1 MAEFKETPVTE
12 SDRELVSFVVGHTDR
27 WRDHRDTNFLPTW
40 DEYERIYYGIWSDQD
55 KTRDSERSRLV
66 SPAMRQAVENKCSE
80 IMEATTGRGTY
91 FDIDDDFTDQDKADV
106 ELTKRQLHEDLKKD
120 KALSIWKEVNRNAEI
135 FGTGVAEILIKE
147 KTEYAPAT
155 RAMPGQD
162 VASIGVEER
171 KRVSV
176 PAKSI
181 HPRNFLIDPNSES
194 VEDGLGVAID
204 EYVNLFKIVEGI
216 EQGIYRKVNIQPEYV
231 DTNLEPEQL
240 STSFKDDKVRVLRY
254 YGLVPRE
261 YLEKLENDGA
271 EVADLFPEDSPGD
284 KYSDLV
290 EAIVVI
296 ANGTQLLKAER
307 SPYMMKDR
315 PVVAY
320 RPETVPGRFWGVG
333 TIQKGYNMQKAID
346 AQYRS
351 HLDSLALTTAPMMA
365 ADATRLPR
373 GASYKVQ
380 PGKTLLVNGN
390 PNEVLFPFK
399 FGNTD
404 PANNQTAQEFE
415 RMLLQATGTLD
426 SAALTQ
432 SAAAGG
438 QGGMGM
444 SLAMSS
450 IVKKNKQALIN
461 FQDDFLVPFIKKTA
475 YRYMQFDPE
484 NYPSRDFKF
493 IVSSSLGMV
502 AREYEQ
508 QQFIGLLQTLGPQ
521 SPIVPLVLKSIVQSS
536 SLDNREELA
545 TALQQMSQP
554 DPAQQ
559 QMQMQQAQVQLEL
572 VQSQSAALQ
581 GQAKESEAN
590 AIESQAKAQKALV
603 EAELMPEKVKTD
615 LVRTISANL
624 PADSSEKEFER
635 RARIAELMLKEEEVK
650 TKSKI
655 VEMQMAEKL
664 TSINKTEEDFLNSLS
679 ERLNG

>member
-1 MAEFKETPVTE
+1 MAEFKETPITE

-91 FDIDDDFTDQDKADV
+91 FDIDDDFSDAEKADV

-120 KALSIWKEVNRNAEI
+120 KALSVWKEVNRNAEI

-155 RAMPGQD
+155 RPMPGQD
-162 VASIGVEER
+162 IAAIGVEEK

-261 YLEKLENDGA
+261 YLEQLENEGS

-404 PANNQTAQEFE
+404 PANNATAQEFE

-554 DPAQQ
+554 DPQQQ
-559 QMQMQQAQVQLEL
+559 QMQMQQAQIQMEL

-581 GQAKESEAN
+581 AQAQESQAN
-590 AIESQAKAQKALV
+590 AQESQAKAQKVLV

-615 LVRTISANL
+615 LVRNISANL
-624 PADSSEKEFER
+624 PANAGDKEFEK
-635 RARIAELMLKEEEVK
+635 RAKIAELILKEREIV
-650 TKSKI
+650 SKEKM
-655 VEMQMAEKL
+655 VDKQMKMQ
-664 TSINKTEEDFLNSLS
+664 
-679 ERLNG
+679 

>member
-91 FDIDDDFTDQDKADV
+91 FDIDDDFMDQDKADV

-120 KALSIWKEVNRNAEI
+120 KALSVWKEVNRNAEI
-135 FGTGVAEILIKE
+135 FGTGIAEILIKE

-162 VASIGVEER
+162 VAAIGVEER

-176 PAKSI
+176 PSKSI

-231 DTNLEPEQL
+231 DTTLEPEQL
-240 STSFKDDKVRVLRY
+240 STSYKDDKVRILRY

-261 YLEKLENDGA
+261 YLEQLENEGS
-271 EVADLFPEDSPGD
+271 EVADLFPEDSPAD
-284 KYSDLV
+284 QYSDLV

-404 PANNQTAQEFE
+404 PANNATAQEFE

-559 QMQMQQAQVQLEL
+559 QMQMQQAQVQMEL
-572 VQSQSAALQ
+572 VQSQAAALQ
-581 GQAKESEAN
+581 AQAQESVAN
-590 AIESQAKAQKALV
+590 AQESQAKAQKTMV

-615 LVRTISANL
+615 LVRNISANL
-624 PADSSEKEFER
+624 PNNAGDKEFEK
-635 RARIAELMLKEEEVK
+635 RAKIAELILKEREIM
-650 TKSKI
+650 SKEKM
-655 VEMQMAEKL
+655 VDKQMNMQ
-664 TSINKTEEDFLNSLS
+664 
-679 ERLNG
+679 

>member
-1 MAEFKETPVTE
+1 MAEFKETPVTN
-12 SDRELVSFVVGHTDR
+12 SDLELVSFVTSHCDR

-91 FDIDDDFTDQDKADV
+91 FDIDDDFQDLDKRDV

-120 KALSIWKEVNRNAEI
+120 KALKVWKDVNRNAEI
-135 FGTGVAEILIKE
+135 FGTGIAEILVKE
-147 KTEYAPAT
+147 KMEYIPAT
-155 RAMPGQD
+155 RQLPGQQT
-162 VASIGVEER
+162 AAIGVEE
-171 KRVSV
+171 KPRVSV

-194 VEDGLGVAID
+194 IDEGLGVAID
-204 EYVNLFKIVEGI
+204 EYVNLFQIVKGI
-216 EQGIYRKVNIQPEYV
+216 EDGIYRKVNIQPEYV

-240 STSFKDDKVRVLRY
+240 STSFKDDKVRILRY

-261 YLEKLENDGA
+261 YLDQLENEGA

-290 EAIVVI
+290 EAIIVI
-296 ANGTQLLKAER
+296 ANGQQLLKAER

-450 IVKKNKQALIN
+450 IMKKSKQALIN
-461 FQDDFLVPFIKKTA
+461 FQEDFLVPFIKKTA

-545 TALQQMSQP
+545 VALEEMSKP
-554 DPAQQ
+554 DPQQQ

-581 GQAKESEAN
+581 GQAQESQAN
-590 AIESQAKAQKALV
+590 AQESQAKAQKALV
-603 EAELMPEKVKTD
+603 EAELMPERVKTD

-635 RARIAELMLKEEEVK
+635 RARIAELILKEREIV
-650 TKSKI
+650 SKEKM
-655 VEMQMAEKL
+655 VDKQMKMQ
-664 TSINKTEEDFLNSLS
+664 
-679 ERLNG
+679 

>member
-1 MAEFKETPVTE
+1 MAEFKETPVTN
-12 SDRELVSFVVGHTDR
+12 SDLELVSFVTSHCDR

-91 FDIDDDFTDQDKADV
+91 FDIDDDFQDLDKRDV

-120 KALSIWKEVNRNAEI
+120 KALKVWKDVNRNAEI
-135 FGTGVAEILIKE
+135 FGTGIAEILVKE
-147 KTEYAPAT
+147 KVEYIPAT
-155 RAMPGQD
+155 RPMPGQQT
-162 VASIGVEER
+162 AAIGVEE
-171 KRVSV
+171 KPRVSV

-194 VEDGLGVAID
+194 IDEGLGVAID
-204 EYVNLFKIVEGI
+204 EYVNLFQIVKGI
-216 EQGIYRKVNIQPEYV
+216 EDGIYRKVNIQPEYV

-240 STSFKDDKVRVLRY
+240 STSFKDDKVRILRY

-261 YLEKLENDGA
+261 YLEQLENDGA
-271 EVADLFPEDSPGD
+271 EMADLFPEDSPGD

-290 EAIVVI
+290 EAIIVI
-296 ANGTQLLKAER
+296 ANGQQLLKAER

-333 TIQKGYNMQKAID
+333 TVQKGYNMQKAID

-404 PANNQTAQEFE
+404 PANNATAQEFE

-450 IVKKNKQALIN
+450 IMKKSKQALVN
-461 FQDDFLVPFIKKTA
+461 FQEDFLVPFIKKTA

-484 NYPSRDFKF
+484 NYPSQDFRF
-493 IVSSSLGMV
+493 VVSSSLGMV

-545 TALQQMSQP
+545 SALEEMSKP
-554 DPAQQ
+554 DPQQQ

-590 AIESQAKAQKALV
+590 AIESQAKAQKAMV
-603 EAELMPEKVKTD
+603 EAELMPERVKTD
-615 LVRTISANL
+615 LVRNISANL
-624 PADSSEKEFER
+624 PANADDKEFEK
-635 RARIAELMLKEEEVK
+635 RAKIAELILKEREII
-650 TKSKI
+650 SKEQM
-655 VEMQMAEKL
+655 VGKQMKMQ
-664 TSINKTEEDFLNSLS
+664 
-679 ERLNG
+679 

>member
-1 MAEFKETPVTE
+1 
-12 SDRELVSFVVGHTDR
+12 
-27 WRDHRDTNFLPTW
+27 
-40 DEYERIYYGIWSDQD
+40 
-55 KTRDSERSRLV
+55 
-66 SPAMRQAVENKCSE
+66 
-80 IMEATTGRGTY
+80 
-91 FDIDDDFTDQDKADV
+91 
-106 ELTKRQLHEDLKKD
+106 
-120 KALSIWKEVNRNAEI
+120 
-135 FGTGVAEILIKE
+135 
-147 KTEYAPAT
+147 
-155 RAMPGQD
+155 
-162 VASIGVEER
+162 
-171 KRVSV
+171 
-176 PAKSI
+176 
-181 HPRNFLIDPNSES
+181 
-194 VEDGLGVAID
+194 
-204 EYVNLFKIVEGI
+204 
-216 EQGIYRKVNIQPEYV
+216 
-231 DTNLEPEQL
+231 
-240 STSFKDDKVRVLRY
+240 
-254 YGLVPRE
+254 
-261 YLEKLENDGA
+261 
-271 EVADLFPEDSPGD
+271 
-284 KYSDLV
+284 
-290 EAIVVI
+290 
-296 ANGTQLLKAER
+296 
-307 SPYMMKDR
+307 
-315 PVVAY
+315 
-320 RPETVPGRFWGVG
+320 
-333 TIQKGYNMQKAID
+333 MQKAID

-373 GASYKVQ
+373 GANYKVQ

-404 PANNQTAQEFE
+404 PANNATAQEFE

-450 IVKKNKQALIN
+450 IMKKSKQALIN
-461 FQDDFLVPFIKKTA
+461 FQEDFLVPFIKKTA

-545 TALQQMSQP
+545 AALDEMSKP

-590 AIESQAKAQKALV
+590 AIESQAKAQKAMV
-603 EAELMPEKVKTD
+603 EAELMPERVKTD
-615 LVRTISANL
+615 LVRNISANL
-624 PADSSEKEFER
+624 PANADDKEFEK
-635 RARIAELMLKEEEVK
+635 RAKIAELILKEREII
-650 TKSKI
+650 SKEQM
-655 VEMQMAEKL
+655 VGKQMKMQ
-664 TSINKTEEDFLNSLS
+664 
-679 ERLNG
+679 

>member
-1 MAEFKETPVTE
+1 MAEFKETPVTN
-12 SDRELVSFVVGHTDR
+12 SDLELVSFVTSHCDR

-91 FDIDDDFTDQDKADV
+91 FDIDDDFQDLDKRDV

-120 KALSIWKEVNRNAEI
+120 KALKVWKDVNRNAEI
-135 FGTGVAEILIKE
+135 FGTGIAEILVKE
-147 KTEYAPAT
+147 KMEYIPAT
-155 RAMPGQD
+155 RQLPGQQT
-162 VASIGVEER
+162 AAIGVEE
-171 KRVSV
+171 KPRVSV

-194 VEDGLGVAID
+194 IDEGLGVAID
-204 EYVNLFKIVEGI
+204 EYVNLFQIVKGI
-216 EQGIYRKVNIQPEYV
+216 EDGIYRKVNIQPEYV

-240 STSFKDDKVRVLRY
+240 STSFKDDKVRILRY

-261 YLEKLENDGA
+261 YLDKLENEGA

-290 EAIVVI
+290 EAIIVI
-296 ANGTQLLKAER
+296 ANGQQLLKAER

-450 IVKKNKQALIN
+450 IMKKSKQALIN
-461 FQDDFLVPFIKKTA
+461 FQEDFLVPFIKKTA

-484 NYPSRDFKF
+484 NYPSQDFRF
-493 IVSSSLGMV
+493 VVSSSLGMV

-545 TALQQMSQP
+545 VALEEMSKP
-554 DPAQQ
+554 DPQQQ

-572 VQSQSAALQ
+572 VQSQAAALQ
-581 GQAKESEAN
+581 GQAQESQAN
-590 AIESQAKAQKALV
+590 AQESQAKAQKALV
-603 EAELMPEKVKTD
+603 EAELMPERVKTD

-635 RARIAELMLKEEEVK
+635 RARIAELILKEREIV
-650 TKSKI
+650 SKEKM
-655 VEMQMAEKL
+655 VDKQMKMQ
-664 TSINKTEEDFLNSLS
+664 
-679 ERLNG
+679 

>member
-1 MAEFKETPVTE
+1 MAEFKETPVTN
-12 SDRELVSFVVGHTDR
+12 SDLELVSFVTSHCDR

-91 FDIDDDFTDQDKADV
+91 FDIDDDFQDIDKRDV

-120 KALSIWKEVNRNAEI
+120 KALKVWKDVNRNAEI
-135 FGTGVAEILIKE
+135 FGTGIAEILVKE
-147 KTEYAPAT
+147 KVEYIPAT
-155 RAMPGQD
+155 RQMPGQQT
-162 VASIGVEER
+162 AAIGVEE
-171 KRVSV
+171 KPRVSV

-194 VEDGLGVAID
+194 IDEGLGVAID
-204 EYVNLFKIVEGI
+204 EYVNLFQIVKGI
-216 EQGIYRKVNIQPEYV
+216 EEGIYRKVNIQPEYV

-240 STSFKDDKVRVLRY
+240 STSFKDDKVRILRY

-261 YLEKLENDGA
+261 YLEQLENEGA

-290 EAIVVI
+290 EAIIVI
-296 ANGTQLLKAER
+296 ANGQQLLKAER

-333 TIQKGYNMQKAID
+333 TVQKGYNMQKAID

-404 PANNQTAQEFE
+404 PANNATAQEFE

-450 IVKKNKQALIN
+450 IMKKSKQALVN
-461 FQDDFLVPFIKKTA
+461 FQEDFLVPFIKKTA

-484 NYPSRDFKF
+484 NYPSQDFRF
-493 IVSSSLGMV
+493 VVSSSLGMV

-545 TALQQMSQP
+545 SALEEMSKP

-590 AIESQAKAQKALV
+590 AIESQAKAQKAMV

-615 LVRTISANL
+615 LVRNISANL
-624 PADSSEKEFER
+624 PTNADDKEFEK
-635 RARIAELMLKEEEVK
+635 RAKIAELILKEREII
-650 TKSKI
+650 SKEQM
-655 VEMQMAEKL
+655 VGKQMKMQ
-664 TSINKTEEDFLNSLS
+664 
-679 ERLNG
+679 

>member
-1 MAEFKETPVTE
+1 MAEFKETPVTN
-12 SDRELVSFVVGHTDR
+12 SDLELVSFVTSHCDR

-91 FDIDDDFTDQDKADV
+91 FDIDDDFQDLDKRDV

-120 KALSIWKEVNRNAEI
+120 KALKVWKDVNRNAEI
-135 FGTGVAEILIKE
+135 FGTGIAEILVKE
-147 KTEYAPAT
+147 KLEYIPAT
-155 RAMPGQD
+155 RQLPGQQT
-162 VASIGVEER
+162 AAIGVEE
-171 KRVSV
+171 KPRVSI
-176 PAKSI
+176 PSKSI

-194 VEDGLGVAID
+194 IDEGLGVAID
-204 EYVNLFKIVEGI
+204 EYVNLFQIVKGI
-216 EQGIYRKVNIQPEYV
+216 EDGIYRKVNIQPEYV

-240 STSFKDDKVRVLRY
+240 STSFKDDKVRILRY

-261 YLEKLENDGA
+261 YLEQLENDGA
-271 EVADLFPEDSPGD
+271 EMADLFPEDSPGD

-290 EAIVVI
+290 EAIIVI
-296 ANGTQLLKAER
+296 ANGQQLLKAER

-373 GASYKVQ
+373 GANYKVQ

-432 SAAAGG
+432 AAAAGG

-450 IVKKNKQALIN
+450 IMKKSKQALIN
-461 FQDDFLVPFIKKTA
+461 FQEDFLVPFIKKTA

-484 NYPSRDFKF
+484 KYPSQDFRF
-493 IVSSSLGMV
+493 VVSSSLGMV

-545 TALQQMSQP
+545 AALEEMSKP
-554 DPAQQ
+554 DPQQQ
-559 QMQMQQAQVQLEL
+559 QMQMQQAQVQMEL

-590 AIESQAKAQKALV
+590 AIESQAKAQKAMV
-603 EAELMPEKVKTD
+603 EAELMPERVKTD
-615 LVRTISANL
+615 LVRNISANL
-624 PADSSEKEFER
+624 PANADDKEFEK
-635 RARIAELMLKEEEVK
+635 RAKIAELILKEREII
-650 TKSKI
+650 SKEQM
-655 VEMQMAEKL
+655 VGKQMKMQ
-664 TSINKTEEDFLNSLS
+664 
-679 ERLNG
+679 

>member
-1 MAEFKETPVTE
+1 MAEFKETPVTT
-12 SDRELVSFVVGHTDR
+12 SDLELVSFVTSHCDR

-91 FDIDDDFTDQDKADV
+91 FDIDDDFQDLDKRDV
-106 ELTKRQLHEDLKKD
+106 ELTKRQLHDDLKKD
-120 KALSIWKEVNRNAEI
+120 KALKVWKDVNRNAEI
-135 FGTGVAEILIKE
+135 FGTGIAEILVKE
-147 KTEYAPAT
+147 KVEYIPAT
-155 RAMPGQD
+155 RQLPGQN
-162 VASIGVEER
+162 VAAIGVEEKPR
-171 KRVSV
+171 ISV

-194 VEDGLGVAID
+194 IDEGLGVAID
-204 EYVNLFKIVEGI
+204 EYVNLFQIVKGI
-216 EQGIYRKVNIQPEYV
+216 EDGIYRKVNIQPEYV

-240 STSFKDDKVRVLRY
+240 STSFKDDKVRILRY

-261 YLEKLENDGA
+261 YLEQLENDGA

-290 EAIVVI
+290 EAIIVI

-333 TIQKGYNMQKAID
+333 TVQKGYNMQKAID

-373 GASYKVQ
+373 GANYKVQ

-404 PANNQTAQEFE
+404 PANNATAQEFE

-450 IVKKNKQALIN
+450 IMKKSKQALIN
-461 FQDDFLVPFIKKTA
+461 FQEDFLVPFIKKTA

-545 TALQQMSQP
+545 SALEEMSKP

-559 QMQMQQAQVQLEL
+559 QMQMQQAQVQLQL

-581 GQAKESEAN
+581 AQAQESAAN
-590 AIESQAKAQKALV
+590 AQESQAKAQKAMV

-615 LVRTISANL
+615 LVRNISANL
-624 PADSSEKEFER
+624 PTDGSDKEFEK
-635 RARIAELMLKEEEVK
+635 RAKIAELILKEREIM
-650 TKSKI
+650 SKEKM
-655 VEMQMAEKL
+655 VDKQMNMQ
-664 TSINKTEEDFLNSLS
+664 
-679 ERLNG
+679 

>member
-1 MAEFKETPVTE
+1 MAEFKETPVTN
-12 SDRELVSFVVGHTDR
+12 SDLELVSFVTSHCDR

-91 FDIDDDFTDQDKADV
+91 FDIDDDFQDLDKRDV

-120 KALSIWKEVNRNAEI
+120 KALKVWKDVNRNAEI
-135 FGTGVAEILIKE
+135 FGTGIAEILVKE
-147 KTEYAPAT
+147 KVEYIPAT
-155 RAMPGQD
+155 RPMPGQQ
-162 VASIGVEER
+162 AAAIGVEE
-171 KRVSV
+171 KPRVSV

-194 VEDGLGVAID
+194 IDEGLGVAID
-204 EYVNLFKIVEGI
+204 EYVNLFQIVKGI
-216 EQGIYRKVNIQPEYV
+216 EEGIYRKVNIQPEYV

-240 STSFKDDKVRVLRY
+240 STSFKDDKVRILRY

-261 YLEKLENDGA
+261 YLEQLENEDA

-290 EAIVVI
+290 EAIIVI
-296 ANGTQLLKAER
+296 ANGQQLLKAER

-333 TIQKGYNMQKAID
+333 TVQKGYNMQKAID

-404 PANNQTAQEFE
+404 PANNATAQEFE

-432 SAAAGG
+432 SAAAGS

-450 IVKKNKQALIN
+450 IMKKSKQALIN
-461 FQDDFLVPFIKKTA
+461 FQEDFLVPFIKKTA

-484 NYPSRDFKF
+484 NYPSQDFRF
-493 IVSSSLGMV
+493 VVSSSLGMV

-545 TALQQMSQP
+545 SALEEMSKP

-572 VQSQSAALQ
+572 VQSQAAALQ

-590 AIESQAKAQKALV
+590 AIESQAKAQKAMV

-615 LVRTISANL
+615 LVRNISANL
-624 PADSSEKEFER
+624 PANADDKEFEK
-635 RARIAELMLKEEEVK
+635 RAKIAELILKEREII
-650 TKSKI
+650 SKEQM
-655 VEMQMAEKL
+655 VGKQMKMQ
-664 TSINKTEEDFLNSLS
+664 
-679 ERLNG
+679 

>member
-1 MAEFKETPVTE
+1 MAEFKETPVTN
-12 SDRELVSFVVGHTDR
+12 SDLELVSFVTSHCDR

-91 FDIDDDFTDQDKADV
+91 FDIDDDFQDLDKRDV

-120 KALSIWKEVNRNAEI
+120 KALKVWKDVNRNAEI
-135 FGTGVAEILIKE
+135 FGTGIAEILVKE
-147 KTEYAPAT
+147 KLEYIPAT
-155 RAMPGQD
+155 RQLPGQQT
-162 VASIGVEER
+162 AAIGVEE
-171 KRVSV
+171 KPRVSV

-194 VEDGLGVAID
+194 IDEGLGVAID
-204 EYVNLFKIVEGI
+204 EYVNLFQIVKGI
-216 EQGIYRKVNIQPEYV
+216 EDGIYRKVNIQPEYV

-240 STSFKDDKVRVLRY
+240 STSFKDDKVRILRY

-261 YLEKLENDGA
+261 YLEQLENDGA
-271 EVADLFPEDSPGD
+271 EMADLFPEDSPGD

-290 EAIVVI
+290 EAIIVI
-296 ANGTQLLKAER
+296 ANGQQLLKAER

-333 TIQKGYNMQKAID
+333 TVQKGYNMQKAID

-373 GASYKVQ
+373 GANYKVQ

-450 IVKKNKQALIN
+450 IMKKSKQALIN
-461 FQDDFLVPFIKKTA
+461 FQEDFLVPFIKKTA

-484 NYPSRDFKF
+484 KYPSQDFRF
-493 IVSSSLGMV
+493 VVSSSLGMV

-545 TALQQMSQP
+545 AALEEMSKP
-554 DPAQQ
+554 DPQQQ

-590 AIESQAKAQKALV
+590 AIESQAKAQKAMV

-615 LVRTISANL
+615 LVRNISANL
-624 PADSSEKEFER
+624 PANADDKEFEK
-635 RARIAELMLKEEEVK
+635 RAKIAELILKEREII
-650 TKSKI
+650 SKEQM
-655 VEMQMAEKL
+655 VGKQMKMQ
-664 TSINKTEEDFLNSLS
+664 
-679 ERLNG
+679 

>member
-1 MAEFKETPVTE
+1 MAEFKETPVTN
-12 SDRELVSFVVGHTDR
+12 SDLELVSFVTSHCDR

-91 FDIDDDFTDQDKADV
+91 FDIDDDFQDLDKRDV

-120 KALSIWKEVNRNAEI
+120 KALKVWKDVNRNAEI
-135 FGTGVAEILIKE
+135 FGTGIAEILVKE
-147 KTEYAPAT
+147 KVEYIPAT
-155 RAMPGQD
+155 RPMPGQQT
-162 VASIGVEER
+162 AAIGVEE
-171 KRVSV
+171 KPRVSV

-194 VEDGLGVAID
+194 IDEGLGVAID
-204 EYVNLFKIVEGI
+204 EYVNLFQIVKGI
-216 EQGIYRKVNIQPEYV
+216 EEGIYRKVNIQPEYV

-240 STSFKDDKVRVLRY
+240 STSFKDDKVRILRY

-261 YLEKLENDGA
+261 YLEQLENDGA

-290 EAIVVI
+290 EAIIVI
-296 ANGTQLLKAER
+296 ANGQQLLKAER

-333 TIQKGYNMQKAID
+333 TVQKGYNMQKAID

-432 SAAAGG
+432 SAAAGS

-450 IVKKNKQALIN
+450 IMKKSKQALIN
-461 FQDDFLVPFIKKTA
+461 FQEDFLVPFIKKTA

-484 NYPSRDFKF
+484 NYPSQDFRF
-493 IVSSSLGMV
+493 VVSSSLGMV

-545 TALQQMSQP
+545 SALEEMSKP

-572 VQSQSAALQ
+572 VQSQAAALQ

-590 AIESQAKAQKALV
+590 AIESQAKAQKAMV

-615 LVRTISANL
+615 LVRNISANL
-624 PADSSEKEFER
+624 PANADDKEFEK
-635 RARIAELMLKEEEVK
+635 RAKIAELILKEREII
-650 TKSKI
+650 SKEKM
-655 VEMQMAEKL
+655 VGKQMKMQ
-664 TSINKTEEDFLNSLS
+664 
-679 ERLNG
+679 

>member
-1 MAEFKETPVTE
+1 MAEFKETPVTN
-12 SDRELVSFVVGHTDR
+12 SDLELVSFVTSHCDR

-91 FDIDDDFTDQDKADV
+91 FDIDDDFQDIDKRDV

-120 KALSIWKEVNRNAEI
+120 KALKVWKDVNRNAEI
-135 FGTGVAEILIKE
+135 FGTGIAEILVKE
-147 KTEYAPAT
+147 KMEYIPAT
-155 RAMPGQD
+155 RQLPGQQT
-162 VASIGVEER
+162 AAIGVEE
-171 KRVSV
+171 KPRVSV

-194 VEDGLGVAID
+194 IDEGLGVAID
-204 EYVNLFKIVEGI
+204 EYVNLFQIVKGI
-216 EQGIYRKVNIQPEYV
+216 EDGIYRKVNIQPEYV

-240 STSFKDDKVRVLRY
+240 STSFKDDKVRILRY

-261 YLEKLENDGA
+261 YLDKLENEGA

-290 EAIVVI
+290 EAIIVI
-296 ANGTQLLKAER
+296 ANGQQLLKAER

-450 IVKKNKQALIN
+450 IMKKSKQALIN
-461 FQDDFLVPFIKKTA
+461 FQEDFLVPFIKKTA

-484 NYPSRDFKF
+484 NYPSQDFRF
-493 IVSSSLGMV
+493 VVSSSLGMV

-545 TALQQMSQP
+545 VALEEMSKP
-554 DPAQQ
+554 DPQQQ

-572 VQSQSAALQ
+572 VQSQAAALQ
-581 GQAKESEAN
+581 GQAQESQAN
-590 AIESQAKAQKALV
+590 AQESQAKAQKALV

-635 RARIAELMLKEEEVK
+635 RARIAELILKEREIV
-650 TKSKI
+650 SKEKM
-655 VEMQMAEKL
+655 VDKQMKMQ
-664 TSINKTEEDFLNSLS
+664 
-679 ERLNG
+679 

>member
-1 MAEFKETPVTE
+1 MAEFKETPVTN
-12 SDRELVSFVVGHTDR
+12 SDLELVSFVTSHCDR

-91 FDIDDDFTDQDKADV
+91 FDIDDDFQDLDKRDV

-120 KALSIWKEVNRNAEI
+120 KALKVWKDVNRNAEI
-135 FGTGVAEILIKE
+135 FGTGIAEILVKE
-147 KTEYAPAT
+147 KMEYIPAT
-155 RAMPGQD
+155 RQLPGQQT
-162 VASIGVEER
+162 AAIGVEE
-171 KRVSV
+171 KPRVSV

-194 VEDGLGVAID
+194 IDEGLGVAID
-204 EYVNLFKIVEGI
+204 EYVNLFQIVKGI
-216 EQGIYRKVNIQPEYV
+216 EDGIYRKVNIQPEYV

-240 STSFKDDKVRVLRY
+240 STSFKDDKVRILRY

-261 YLEKLENDGA
+261 YLEQLETDGA
-271 EVADLFPEDSPGD
+271 EMADLFPEDSPGD

-290 EAIVVI
+290 EAIIVI
-296 ANGTQLLKAER
+296 ANGQQLLKAER

-450 IVKKNKQALIN
+450 IMKKSKQALIN
-461 FQDDFLVPFIKKTA
+461 FQEDFLVPFIKKTA

-545 TALQQMSQP
+545 VALEEMSKP
-554 DPAQQ
+554 DPQQQ

-581 GQAKESEAN
+581 GQAQESQAN
-590 AIESQAKAQKALV
+590 AQESQAKAQKALV
-603 EAELMPEKVKTD
+603 EAELLPEKVKTD

-635 RARIAELMLKEEEVK
+635 RARIAELILKEREIV
-650 TKSKI
+650 SKEKM
-655 VEMQMAEKL
+655 VDKQMKMQ
-664 TSINKTEEDFLNSLS
+664 
-679 ERLNG
+679 

>member
-1 MAEFKETPVTE
+1 
-12 SDRELVSFVVGHTDR
+12 
-27 WRDHRDTNFLPTW
+27 
-40 DEYERIYYGIWSDQD
+40 
-55 KTRDSERSRLV
+55 
-66 SPAMRQAVENKCSE
+66 MRQAVENKCSE
-80 IMEATTGRGTY
+80 IMEATTGRGSY
-91 FDIDDDFTDQDKADV
+91 FDIDDDFSDAEKADV

-120 KALSIWKEVNRNAEI
+120 KALSVWKEVNRNAEI
-135 FGTGVAEILIKE
+135 FGTGIAEILIKE

-162 VASIGVEER
+162 VAAIGVEER

-176 PAKSI
+176 PSKSI

-240 STSFKDDKVRVLRY
+240 STSYKDDKVRILRY

-261 YLEKLENDGA
+261 YLEQLENEGA
-271 EVADLFPEDSPGD
+271 EVADLFPEDSPAD

>member
-1 MAEFKETPVTE
+1 MAEFKETPVTN
-12 SDRELVSFVVGHTDR
+12 SDLELVSFVTSHCDR

-91 FDIDDDFTDQDKADV
+91 FDIDDDFQDIDKRDV

-120 KALSIWKEVNRNAEI
+120 KALKVWKDVNRNAEI
-135 FGTGVAEILIKE
+135 FGTGIAEILVKE
-147 KTEYAPAT
+147 KMEYIPAT
-155 RAMPGQD
+155 RQLPGQQT
-162 VASIGVEER
+162 AAIGVEE
-171 KRVSV
+171 KPRVSV

-194 VEDGLGVAID
+194 IDEGLGVAID
-204 EYVNLFKIVEGI
+204 EYVNLFQIVKGI
-216 EQGIYRKVNIQPEYV
+216 EDGIYRKVNIQPEYV

-240 STSFKDDKVRVLRY
+240 STSFKDDKVRILRY

-261 YLEKLENDGA
+261 YLEQLENEGA

-290 EAIVVI
+290 EAIIVI
-296 ANGTQLLKAER
+296 ANGQQLLKAER

-450 IVKKNKQALIN
+450 IMKKSKQALIN
-461 FQDDFLVPFIKKTA
+461 FQEDFLVPFIKKTA

-545 TALQQMSQP
+545 VALEEMSKP
-554 DPAQQ
+554 DPQQQ

-581 GQAKESEAN
+581 GQAQESQAN
-590 AIESQAKAQKALV
+590 AQESQAKAQKALV
-603 EAELMPEKVKTD
+603 EAELMPERVKTD

-635 RARIAELMLKEEEVK
+635 RARIAELILKEREIV
-650 TKSKI
+650 SKEKM
-655 VEMQMAEKL
+655 VDKQMKMQ
-664 TSINKTEEDFLNSLS
+664 
-679 ERLNG
+679 

>member
-1 MAEFKETPVTE
+1 MAEFKETPVTN
-12 SDRELVSFVVGHTDR
+12 SDLELVSFVTSHCDR

-91 FDIDDDFTDQDKADV
+91 FDIDDDFQDIDKRDV

-120 KALSIWKEVNRNAEI
+120 KALKVWKDVNRNAEI
-135 FGTGVAEILIKE
+135 FGTGIAEILVKE
-147 KTEYAPAT
+147 KMEYIPAT
-155 RAMPGQD
+155 RQLPGQQT
-162 VASIGVEER
+162 AAIGVEE
-171 KRVSV
+171 KPRVSV

-194 VEDGLGVAID
+194 IDEGLGVAID
-204 EYVNLFKIVEGI
+204 EYVNLFQIVKGI
-216 EQGIYRKVNIQPEYV
+216 EDGIYRKVNIQPEYV

-240 STSFKDDKVRVLRY
+240 STSFKDDKVRILRY

-261 YLEKLENDGA
+261 YLDKLENEGA

-290 EAIVVI
+290 EAIIVI
-296 ANGTQLLKAER
+296 ANGQQLLKAER

-450 IVKKNKQALIN
+450 IMKKSKQALIN
-461 FQDDFLVPFIKKTA
+461 FQEDFLVPFIKKTA

-484 NYPSRDFKF
+484 NYPSQDFRF
-493 IVSSSLGMV
+493 VVSSSLGMV

-545 TALQQMSQP
+545 VALEEMSKP
-554 DPAQQ
+554 DPQQQ

-572 VQSQSAALQ
+572 VQSQAAALQ
-581 GQAKESEAN
+581 GQAQESQAN
-590 AIESQAKAQKALV
+590 AQESQAKAQKALV

-624 PADSSEKEFER
+624 PADSSEKEFEK
-635 RARIAELMLKEEEVK
+635 RARIAELILKEREIV
-650 TKSKI
+650 SKEKM
-655 VEMQMAEKL
+655 VDKQMKMQ
-664 TSINKTEEDFLNSLS
+664 
-679 ERLNG
+679 

>member
-1 MAEFKETPVTE
+1 MAEFKETPVTN
-12 SDRELVSFVVGHTDR
+12 SDLELVSFVTSHCDR

-91 FDIDDDFTDQDKADV
+91 FDIDDDFQDLDKRDV

-120 KALSIWKEVNRNAEI
+120 KALKVWKDVNRNAEI
-135 FGTGVAEILIKE
+135 FGTGIAEILVKE
-147 KTEYAPAT
+147 KVEYIPAT
-155 RAMPGQD
+155 RQMPGQQT
-162 VASIGVEER
+162 AAIGVEE
-171 KRVSV
+171 KPRVSV

-194 VEDGLGVAID
+194 IDDGLGVAID
-204 EYVNLFKIVEGI
+204 EYVNLFQIVKGI

-240 STSFKDDKVRVLRY
+240 STSFKDDKVRILRY

-261 YLEKLENDGA
+261 YLEQLENDGA
-271 EVADLFPEDSPGD
+271 EMADLFPEDSPGD

-290 EAIVVI
+290 EAIIVI
-296 ANGTQLLKAER
+296 ANGQQLLKAER

-333 TIQKGYNMQKAID
+333 TVQKGYNMQKAID

-404 PANNQTAQEFE
+404 PANNATAQEFE

-432 SAAAGG
+432 SAAAGS

-450 IVKKNKQALIN
+450 IMKKSKQALIN
-461 FQDDFLVPFIKKTA
+461 FQEDFLVPFIKKTA

-484 NYPSRDFKF
+484 NYPSQDFRF
-493 IVSSSLGMV
+493 VVSSSLGMV

-545 TALQQMSQP
+545 SALEEMSKP
-554 DPAQQ
+554 DPQQQ

-590 AIESQAKAQKALV
+590 AIESQAKAQKAMV

-615 LVRTISANL
+615 LVRNISANL
-624 PADSSEKEFER
+624 PANADDKEFEK
-635 RARIAELMLKEEEVK
+635 RAKIAELILKEREIS
-650 TKSKI
+650 SKEQM
-655 VEMQMAEKL
+655 VGKQMKMQ
-664 TSINKTEEDFLNSLS
+664 
-679 ERLNG
+679 

>member
-1 MAEFKETPVTE
+1 MAEFKETPVTN
-12 SDRELVSFVVGHTDR
+12 SDLELVSFVTSHCDR

-91 FDIDDDFTDQDKADV
+91 FDIDDDFQDIDKRDV

-120 KALSIWKEVNRNAEI
+120 KALKVWKDVNRNAEI
-135 FGTGVAEILIKE
+135 FGTGIAEILVKE
-147 KTEYAPAT
+147 KVEYIPAT
-155 RAMPGQD
+155 RQMPGQQ
-162 VASIGVEER
+162 VAAIGVEE
-171 KRVSV
+171 KPRVSV

-194 VEDGLGVAID
+194 IDEGLGVAID
-204 EYVNLFKIVEGI
+204 EYVNLFQIVKGI
-216 EQGIYRKVNIQPEYV
+216 EEGIYRKVNIQPEYV

-240 STSFKDDKVRVLRY
+240 STSFKDDKVRILRY

-261 YLEKLENDGA
+261 YLEQLENEGA

-290 EAIVVI
+290 EAIIVI
-296 ANGTQLLKAER
+296 ANGQQLLKAER

-333 TIQKGYNMQKAID
+333 TVQKGYNMQKAID

-404 PANNQTAQEFE
+404 PANNATAQEFE

-450 IVKKNKQALIN
+450 IMKKSKQALIN
-461 FQDDFLVPFIKKTA
+461 FQEDFLVPFIKKTA

-484 NYPSRDFKF
+484 NYPSQDFRF
-493 IVSSSLGMV
+493 VVSSSLGMV

-545 TALQQMSQP
+545 SALEEMSKP

-559 QMQMQQAQVQLEL
+559 EMQMQQAQVQLQL
-572 VQSQSAALQ
+572 VQSQAAALQ

-590 AIESQAKAQKALV
+590 AIESQAKAQKAMV

-615 LVRTISANL
+615 LVRNISANL
-624 PADSSEKEFER
+624 PSNADDKEFEK
-635 RARIAELMLKEEEVK
+635 RAKIAELILKEREII
-650 TKSKI
+650 SKEQM
-655 VEMQMAEKL
+655 VGKQMKMQ
-664 TSINKTEEDFLNSLS
+664 
-679 ERLNG
+679 

>member
-1 MAEFKETPVTE
+1 MAEFKETPVTN
-12 SDRELVSFVVGHTDR
+12 SDLELVSFVTSHCDR

-91 FDIDDDFTDQDKADV
+91 FDIDDDFQDIDKRDV

-120 KALSIWKEVNRNAEI
+120 KALKVWKDVNRNAEI
-135 FGTGVAEILIKE
+135 FGTGIAEILVKE
-147 KTEYAPAT
+147 KVEYIPAT
-155 RAMPGQD
+155 RQMPGQQ
-162 VASIGVEER
+162 VAAIGVEE
-171 KRVSV
+171 KPRVSV

-194 VEDGLGVAID
+194 IDEGLGVAID
-204 EYVNLFKIVEGI
+204 EYVNLFQIVKGI
-216 EQGIYRKVNIQPEYV
+216 EEGIYRKVNIQPEYV

-240 STSFKDDKVRVLRY
+240 STSFKDDKVRILRY

-261 YLEKLENDGA
+261 YLEQLENEGA

-290 EAIVVI
+290 EAIIVI
-296 ANGTQLLKAER
+296 ANGQQLLKAER

-333 TIQKGYNMQKAID
+333 TVQKGYNMQKAID

-404 PANNQTAQEFE
+404 PANNATAQEFE

-432 SAAAGG
+432 SAAAGS

-450 IVKKNKQALIN
+450 IMKKSKQALIN
-461 FQDDFLVPFIKKTA
+461 FQEDFLVPFIKKTA

-484 NYPSRDFKF
+484 NYPSQDFRF
-493 IVSSSLGMV
+493 VVSSSLGMV

-545 TALQQMSQP
+545 SALEEMSKP

-559 QMQMQQAQVQLEL
+559 EMQMQQAQVQLQL
-572 VQSQSAALQ
+572 VQSQAAALQ

-590 AIESQAKAQKALV
+590 AIESQAKAQKAMV

-615 LVRTISANL
+615 LVRNISANL
-624 PADSSEKEFER
+624 PTNADDKEFEK
-635 RARIAELMLKEEEVK
+635 RAKIAELILKEREII
-650 TKSKI
+650 SKEQM
-655 VEMQMAEKL
+655 VGKQMKMQ
-664 TSINKTEEDFLNSLS
+664 
-679 ERLNG
+679 

>member
-12 SDRELVSFVVGHTDR
+12 SDRELVGFVVGHTDR

-66 SPAMRQAVENKCSE
+66 SPAMRQAVENKCAE

-91 FDIDDDFTDQDKADV
+91 FDIDDDFSDADKADV

-120 KALSIWKEVNRNAEI
+120 RALSVWKEVNRNAEI
-135 FGTGVAEILIKE
+135 FGTGIAEILIKE

-155 RAMPGQD
+155 RVMPGQD
-162 VASIGVEER
+162 VAAIGVEEK

-240 STSFKDDKVRVLRY
+240 STSFKDDKVRILRY

-261 YLEKLENDGA
+261 YLEQLENEGA

-284 KYSDLV
+284 MYSDLV

-320 RPETVPGRFWGVG
+320 RPESVPGRFWGVG
-333 TIQKGYNMQKAID
+333 TVQKGYNMQKAID

-404 PANNQTAQEFE
+404 PANNATAQEFE

-444 SLAMSS
+444 SLAMSA

-521 SPIVPLVLKSIVQSS
+521 SPIVPMVLKSIVQSS

-559 QMQMQQAQVQLEL
+559 EMQMQQAQVQLQL
-572 VQSQSAALQ
+572 VQSQAAALQ
-581 GQAKESEAN
+581 GQAQESQAN
-590 AIESQAKAQKALV
+590 AQESQAKAQKALV

-624 PADSSEKEFER
+624 PADSSEREFER
-635 RARIAELMLKEEEVK
+635 RARIAELILKEREIV
-650 TKSKI
+650 SKEKM
-655 VEMQMAEKL
+655 VDKQMKMQ
-664 TSINKTEEDFLNSLS
+664 
-679 ERLNG
+679 

>member
-1 MAEFKETPVTE
+1 MAEFKETPVTN
-12 SDRELVSFVVGHTDR
+12 SDLELVSFVTSHCDR

-91 FDIDDDFTDQDKADV
+91 FDIDDDFQDVDKRDV

-120 KALSIWKEVNRNAEI
+120 KALKVWKDVNRNAEI
-135 FGTGVAEILIKE
+135 FGTGIAEILVKE
-147 KTEYAPAT
+147 KVEYIPAT
-155 RAMPGQD
+155 RQLPGQQ
-162 VASIGVEER
+162 VAAIGVEE
-171 KRVSV
+171 KSRVSV

-194 VEDGLGVAID
+194 IDEGLGVAID
-204 EYVNLFKIVEGI
+204 EYVNLFQIVKGI
-216 EQGIYRKVNIQPEYV
+216 EEGIYRKVNIQPEYV

-240 STSFKDDKVRVLRY
+240 STSFKDDKVRILRY

-261 YLEKLENDGA
+261 YLEQLENEGA

-290 EAIVVI
+290 EAIIVI

-333 TIQKGYNMQKAID
+333 TVQKGYNMQKAID

-404 PANNQTAQEFE
+404 PANNATAQEFE

-432 SAAAGG
+432 SAAAGS

-450 IVKKNKQALIN
+450 IMKKSKQALIN
-461 FQDDFLVPFIKKTA
+461 FQEDFLVPFIKKTA

-484 NYPSRDFKF
+484 NYPSQDFRF
-493 IVSSSLGMV
+493 VVSSSLGMV

-545 TALQQMSQP
+545 SALEEMSKP

-559 QMQMQQAQVQLEL
+559 KMQMQQAQVQLQL
-572 VQSQSAALQ
+572 VQSQAAALQ

-590 AIESQAKAQKALV
+590 AIESQAKAQKAMV

-615 LVRTISANL
+615 LVRNISANL
-624 PADSSEKEFER
+624 PANADDKEFEK
-635 RARIAELMLKEEEVK
+635 RAKIAELILKEREII
-650 TKSKI
+650 SKEQM
-655 VEMQMAEKL
+655 VGKQMKMQ
-664 TSINKTEEDFLNSLS
+664 
-679 ERLNG
+679 

>member
-1 MAEFKETPVTE
+1 MAEFKETPVTT
-12 SDRELVSFVVGHTDR
+12 SDLELVSFVTSHCDR

-91 FDIDDDFTDQDKADV
+91 FDIDDDFQDIDKRDV

-120 KALSIWKEVNRNAEI
+120 KALKVWKDVNRNAEI
-135 FGTGVAEILIKE
+135 FGTGIAEILVKE
-147 KTEYAPAT
+147 KVEYIPAT
-155 RAMPGQD
+155 RPMPGQQT
-162 VASIGVEER
+162 AAIGVEE
-171 KRVSV
+171 KPRVSV

-194 VEDGLGVAID
+194 IDDGLGVAID
-204 EYVNLFKIVEGI
+204 EYVNLFQIVKGI

-240 STSFKDDKVRVLRY
+240 STSFKDDKVRILRY

-261 YLEKLENDGA
+261 YLEQLENEGA

-290 EAIVVI
+290 EAIIVI
-296 ANGTQLLKAER
+296 ANGQQLLKAER

-333 TIQKGYNMQKAID
+333 TVQKGYNMQKAID

-404 PANNQTAQEFE
+404 PANNATAQEFE

-432 SAAAGG
+432 SAAAGS

-450 IVKKNKQALIN
+450 IMKKSKQALIN
-461 FQDDFLVPFIKKTA
+461 FQEDFLVPFIKKTA

-484 NYPSRDFKF
+484 NYPSQDFRF
-493 IVSSSLGMV
+493 VVSSSLGMV

-545 TALQQMSQP
+545 SALEEMSKP

-559 QMQMQQAQVQLEL
+559 EMQMQQAQVQLQL
-572 VQSQSAALQ
+572 VQSQAAALQ

-590 AIESQAKAQKALV
+590 AIESQAKAQKAMV

-615 LVRTISANL
+615 LVRNISANL
-624 PADSSEKEFER
+624 PTNADDKEFEK
-635 RARIAELMLKEEEVK
+635 RAKIAELILKEREII
-650 TKSKI
+650 SKEQM
-655 VEMQMAEKL
+655 VGKQMKMQ
-664 TSINKTEEDFLNSLS
+664 
-679 ERLNG
+679 

>member
-1 MAEFKETPVTE
+1 MAEFKETPVTN
-12 SDRELVSFVVGHTDR
+12 SDLELVSFVTSHCDR

-91 FDIDDDFTDQDKADV
+91 FDIDDDFQDLDKRDV

-120 KALSIWKEVNRNAEI
+120 KALKVWKDVNRNAEI
-135 FGTGVAEILIKE
+135 FGTGIAEILVKE
-147 KTEYAPAT
+147 KMEYIPAT
-155 RAMPGQD
+155 RQLPGQQT
-162 VASIGVEER
+162 AAIGVEE
-171 KRVSV
+171 KPRVSV

-194 VEDGLGVAID
+194 IDEGLGVAID
-204 EYVNLFKIVEGI
+204 EYVNLFQIVKGI
-216 EQGIYRKVNIQPEYV
+216 EDGIYRKVNIQPEYV

-240 STSFKDDKVRVLRY
+240 STSFKDDKVRILRY

-261 YLEKLENDGA
+261 YLDKLENEGA

-290 EAIVVI
+290 EAIIVI
-296 ANGTQLLKAER
+296 ANGQQLLKAER

-450 IVKKNKQALIN
+450 IMKKSKQALIN
-461 FQDDFLVPFIKKTA
+461 FQEDFLVPFIKKTA

-484 NYPSRDFKF
+484 NYPSQDFRF
-493 IVSSSLGMV
+493 VVSSSLGMV

-545 TALQQMSQP
+545 VALEEMSKP
-554 DPAQQ
+554 DPQQQ

-581 GQAKESEAN
+581 GQAQESQAN
-590 AIESQAKAQKALV
+590 AQESQAKAQKALV
-603 EAELMPEKVKTD
+603 EAELLPEKVKTD

-635 RARIAELMLKEEEVK
+635 RARIAELILKEREIV
-650 TKSKI
+650 SKEKM
-655 VEMQMAEKL
+655 VDKQMKMQ
-664 TSINKTEEDFLNSLS
+664 
-679 ERLNG
+679 